1 MEADASRS
9 EMKNISNALPALLLA
24 VGAFFNPVAAYPTET
39 WFELLIDKMCELT
52 AEKGQVGE
60 VGRES
65 VDYVLE
71 QGYGP
76 EFTAYALSAGEQ
88 GFGVAIAKGLLA
100 TCPDLYPTDPD

>member
-1 MEADASRS
+1 MR
-9 EMKNISNALPALLLA
+9 NIPNALPVLLLA
-24 VGAFFNPVAAYPTET
+24 MGVFFNPVSAYPTEA

-60 VGRES
+60 VGTES
-65 VDYVLE
+65 VDYVLK

>member
-24 VGAFFNPVAAYPTET
+24 VGAFFNPVDAYPTET

-60 VGRES
+60 VGTES
-65 VDYVLE
+65 VNYVLE

-76 EFTAYALSAGEQ
+76 EFTAYALSVGEQ
-88 GFGVAIAKGLLA
+88 GFGEAIAKGLLA
-100 TCPDLYPTDPD
+100 TCPDLYP